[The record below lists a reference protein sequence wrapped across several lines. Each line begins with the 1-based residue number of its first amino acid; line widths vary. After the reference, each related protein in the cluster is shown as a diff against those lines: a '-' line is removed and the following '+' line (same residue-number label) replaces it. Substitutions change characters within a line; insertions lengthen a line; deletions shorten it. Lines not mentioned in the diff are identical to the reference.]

1 MLTMRPNLA
10 RQKRGQA
17 RKGRLGSRPW
27 LRIEAKCRLGSRPWP
42 RIEAKSRLGSR
53 PWLRIEAKGRPGS
66 RPWLRIE
73 AKGRPGSR
81 PWLRIEAKGRYVCAK
96 NLAHLVALC
105 SHGCMRKHSWTWFLQ
120 FAQWL
125 ACLAL
130 VTSLWGCAAP
140 YEIVPS
146 SSLPTSY
153 LPTSAQFEADTERL
167 ALPPELRE
175 RLQKAVAEEACR
187 ARPDPRL
194 MGQVVND
201 PRARAQM
208 RLVKETLAWISEVA
222 KDPEPSPQR
231 LEHRQKLRF
240 SIPGASTA
248 EEPTTEAPTAETEP
262 SLLGEDG
269 TEYTKGFVYGA
280 TSGAV
285 PLAPQ
290 AIDIAIEVRALPK
303 GKYWARFG
311 RACGQIAI
319 GTGQMILAGA
329 GMGAGMGMCGSGGG
343 APAGYV
349 VFAGS
354 MALGANGYVTAWH
367 GFEDLK
373 QLRRE
378 GEPCDAPLTEK
389 PVQQQAPTQQAAPAK
404 PTETPAKPNSQSTTP
419 AVSERGP
426 PTPVETRTTTYDRT
440 TGVTTSRT
448 ESGTTTVT
456 KPRQKQAP
464 VPKDKA
470 GPPANGGVA
479 KPHGGTAHDAAIDTE
494 IARLQQDPAVT
505 NIRKNQQQ
513 VDINGNKVGTN
524 RPDIQFDKN
533 GRHHCIEFDMNP
545 SNGGRHETVIQ
556 KNDPNA
562 QVQLRIP

>member
-1 MLTMRPNLA
+1 MGVRVLC
-10 RQKRGQA
+10 QK
-17 RKGRLGSRPW
+17 
-27 LRIEAKCRLGSRPWP
+27 
-42 RIEAKSRLGSR
+42 
-53 PWLRIEAKGRPGS
+53 
-66 RPWLRIE
+66 
-73 AKGRPGSR
+73 
-81 PWLRIEAKGRYVCAK
+81 
-96 NLAHLVALC
+96 LAHLVEPC
-105 SHGCMRKHSWTWFLQ
+105 SHGCMRARGWAWFLQ

-125 ACLAL
+125 ACLSL
-130 VTSLWGCAAP
+130 ITSLWGCAAP

-146 SSLPTSY
+146 SNLPSSY
-153 LPTSAQFEADTERL
+153 LPTSAQFEAETERL

-201 PRARAQM
+201 PRDRAQM

-222 KDPEPSPQR
+222 RDPEPSPQR

-240 SIPGASTA
+240 SIPGASTT
-248 EEPTTEAPTAETEP
+248 EEPTTEAPTAEAEP

-290 AIDIAIEVRALPK
+290 AIDIGIEVRALPK

-311 RACGQIAI
+311 RACGEIAI

-378 GEPCDAPLTEK
+378 GEPCNAPLTEK
-389 PVQQQAPTQQAAPAK
+389 PVQQQAPTPQAKPRPQPAPTQPAAPAK
-404 PTETPAKPNSQSTTP
+404 PTPTPTKPNSQSTTP

-440 TGVTTSRT
+440 TGVTTT
-448 ESGTTTVT
+448 TKASGTTTVT
-456 KPRQKQAP
+456 RPRVNGKPSGDGANVAAKGAKRGPKTDPDAP
-464 VPKDKA
+464 HNAAIRKEIESLE
-470 GPPANGGVA
+470 A
-479 KPHGGTAHDAAIDTE
+479 KGNKILHGGDRGEKLVSTI
-494 IARLQQDPAVT
+494 
-505 NIRKNQQQ
+505 
-513 VDINGNKVGTN
+513 GGTKEGR
-524 RPDIQFDKN
+524 RPDIIYQTPDGKLR
-533 GRHHCIEFDMNP
+533 GRNV
-545 SNGGRHETVIQ
+545 GKT
-556 KNDPNA
+556 NA
-562 QVQLRIP
+562 DGTPVKREKEALDDLNNHSEYPTDFVPYDG

>member
-1 MLTMRPNLA
+1 MGVRVLC
-10 RQKRGQA
+10 QK
-17 RKGRLGSRPW
+17 
-27 LRIEAKCRLGSRPWP
+27 
-42 RIEAKSRLGSR
+42 
-53 PWLRIEAKGRPGS
+53 
-66 RPWLRIE
+66 
-73 AKGRPGSR
+73 
-81 PWLRIEAKGRYVCAK
+81 
-96 NLAHLVALC
+96 LAHLVEPC
-105 SHGCMRKHSWTWFLQ
+105 SHGCMRARGWAWFLQ

-125 ACLAL
+125 ACLSL
-130 VTSLWGCAAP
+130 ITSLWGCAAP

-146 SSLPTSY
+146 SNLPSSY
-153 LPTSAQFEADTERL
+153 LPTSAQFEAETERL

-194 MGQVVND
+194 MGQVVGD
-201 PRARAQM
+201 PRDRAQM

-240 SIPGASTA
+240 FIPGASTT
-248 EEPTTEAPTAETEP
+248 EEPTTETPTVGAEP

-311 RACGQIAI
+311 RACGEIAI

-426 PTPVETRTTTYDRT
+426 PTSTATNP
-440 TGVTTSRT
+440 
-448 ESGTTTVT
+448 TTTVT
-456 KPRQKQAP
+456 KTFTKPPPGEPRIRNMHLAGKKHPVTGVPFDADGFPDFRAAGVVKQE
-464 VPKDKA
+464 VKIKFTGDRKKDRIEANRVANYSETPTDYVWHHHQDGETMQLIPRKIHEQTGHSGGFA
-470 GPPANGGVA
+470 GS
-479 KPHGGTAHDAAIDTE
+479 K
-494 IARLQQDPAVT
+494 
-505 NIRKNQQQ
+505 
-513 VDINGNKVGTN
+513 
-524 RPDIQFDKN
+524 
-533 GRHHCIEFDMNP
+533 
-545 SNGGRHETVIQ
+545 
-556 KNDPNA
+556 
-562 QVQLRIP
+562 

>member
-1 MLTMRPNLA
+1 MRK
-10 RQKRGQA
+10 Q
-17 RKGRLGSRPW
+17 SWPW
-27 LRIEAKCRLGSRPWP
+27 L
-42 RIEAKSRLGSR
+42 
-53 PWLRIEAKGRPGS
+53 LRFS
-66 RPWLRIE
+66 
-73 AKGRPGSR
+73 
-81 PWLRIEAKGRYVCAK
+81 
-96 NLAHLVALC
+96 
-105 SHGCMRKHSWTWFLQ
+105 
-120 FAQWL
+120 QWL
-125 ACLAL
+125 ACLSL
-130 VTSLWGCAAP
+130 ITSLWGCATP
-140 YEIVPS
+140 YELLPS
-146 SSLPTSY
+146 SSLPTAY
-153 LPTSAQFEADTERL
+153 LPTSAQFQAETERL

-194 MGQVVND
+194 VGQVVND

-231 LEHRQKLRF
+231 LEHRQKLRL
-240 SIPGASTA
+240 SIPGASTT
-248 EEPTTEAPTAETEP
+248 EEPTTEAPTAEAEP

-311 RACGQIAI
+311 RACGEIAI

-378 GEPCDAPLTEK
+378 GEPCNAPLTEK
-389 PVQQQAPTQQAAPAK
+389 PLQQQAPTQQAAPAK

-426 PTPVETRTTTYDRT
+426 PTPVETQTTTYDRT

-456 KPRQKQAP
+456 RPRVKGRPSGSTAT
-464 VPKDKA
+464 
-470 GPPANGGVA
+470 PPATARAPAIRNVHLAGKKHPKTGVPFDANGDPDFRAAGVVKVEVKIKMTGTRTDFTEANRAANLSSTPKGYTWHHHQDGTTMQLVPTDIHQATGHTGGVA
-479 KPHGGTAHDAAIDTE
+479 T
-494 IARLQQDPAVT
+494 L
-505 NIRKNQQQ
+505 
-513 VDINGNKVGTN
+513 KV
-524 RPDIQFDKN
+524 K
-533 GRHHCIEFDMNP
+533 
-545 SNGGRHETVIQ
+545 
-556 KNDPNA
+556 
-562 QVQLRIP
+562 